1 MVGHGPPHAT
11 VGSIVSRVLRQQG
24 SRAALRLM
32 QRLNGARA
40 VRGAF
45 DTMPGAQPF
54 RRLLQT
60 HALSTAADAFF
71 AVSLA
76 GSLFF
81 NVSLDAAR
89 PRIVLALLLTM
100 APFAVVAP
108 LVGPIIDRVRGG
120 HRLVVAVSCIAR
132 AVLAWVLASG
142 LRSLLFYPEAFGI
155 LVLGKTYSVAK
166 SALVPRLMDDVDD
179 LVSANSWLSRI
190 SAGAGAA
197 GGGAAVLIMQ
207 LADAPAVLRTGAL
220 VYVVA
225 GAAAMTL
232 PRPRP
237 ARVTSRALEYEELHA
252 PTLFAAAVATGT
264 LRAMVGF
271 TIFTLGFALKAAGQG
286 AEFYALVIGASGLGT
301 FAATFVA
308 PRLRRRWP
316 EHRMLLW
323 ALLAPAAVG
332 LVATASF
339 DRITV
344 LVLAATVGAS
354 ASVGRQA
361 FDALVQARAPDADR
375 GRAFARYETA
385 FQLAWVMGAL
395 LPTLLRPAPWLGTL
409 GAVIILGVAAFTA
422 ERLRRGDGPGPGAEL
437 LGHVSSLLADAEEAL
452 SVRILQQARRLAA
465 EGHHRQATIEA
476 WLAVA
481 VAIEHQLDVDPARC
495 SLWDS
500 DARENW
506 LGLQR
511 RRLAALGAE
520 KEIPRADAD
529 AALLDAA
536 RVLDA
541 VEHQAAAGERTR
553 TAGTVAPWEAHQT
566 GPTLMVALPFESP
579 SPFEPPSA
587 VPRSAAPVDEASAG
601 SDEVPR
607 ENGVIVDGQSSD
619 ADAAAAVDS
628 STSQPPADSLARYD
642 RSSASDAER

>member
-1 MVGHGPPHAT
+1 M
-11 VGSIVSRVLRQQG
+11 LRHQG

-32 QRLNGARA
+32 HPVNGARA

-45 DTMPGAQPF
+45 RSVPGSQPF

-132 AVLAWVLASG
+132 ALLAWVLASG

-166 SALVPRLMDDVDD
+166 STLVPRVMEDVDD

-190 SAGAGAA
+190 SAGAGAV
-197 GGGAAVLIMQ
+197 GGGLAVAIMQ
-207 LADAPAVLRTGAL
+207 LADAPAVLRAGAL
-220 VYVVA
+220 VYVLA
-225 GAAAMTL
+225 GATAMTL

-237 ARVTSRALEYEELHA
+237 APVTSRALEYEELHA
-252 PTLFAAAVATGT
+252 PPLFAAAVATGT

-286 AEFYALVIGASGLGT
+286 AEFYALVVAASGIGT
-301 FAATFVA
+301 FSATFVA

-316 EHRMLLW
+316 EHRMILW
-323 ALLAPAAVG
+323 SLLAPAAVG

-339 DRITV
+339 DRVTV

-361 FDALVQARAPDADR
+361 FDAMVQARAPDADR

-385 FQLAWVMGAL
+385 FQLAWVVGAL

-422 ERLRRGDGPGPGAEL
+422 ERLRRGDDGPGPGAEL
-437 LGHVSSLLADAEEAL
+437 LGHVTSLLADAEEAL

-465 EGHHRQATIEA
+465 EGKHRQATLEA

-481 VAIEHQLDVDPARC
+481 VAIEQQLDLDPSRC
-495 SLWDS
+495 SFWET

-506 LGLQR
+506 LALQR
-511 RRLAALGAE
+511 RRLEALAATS
-520 KEIPRADAD
+520 EIDRDEAD

-541 VEHQAAAGERTR
+541 VEHQLQSGDRN
-553 TAGTVAPWEAHQT
+553 GT
-566 GPTLMVALPFESP
+566 GP
-579 SPFEPPSA
+579 
-587 VPRSAAPVDEASAG
+587 AASEDAG
-601 SDEVPR
+601 SNGFVQPPVVEAPPVP
-607 ENGVIVDGQSSD
+607 EADAPGAASSTTQSSPE
-619 ADAAAAVDS
+619 S
-628 STSQPPADSLARYD
+628 HARNV